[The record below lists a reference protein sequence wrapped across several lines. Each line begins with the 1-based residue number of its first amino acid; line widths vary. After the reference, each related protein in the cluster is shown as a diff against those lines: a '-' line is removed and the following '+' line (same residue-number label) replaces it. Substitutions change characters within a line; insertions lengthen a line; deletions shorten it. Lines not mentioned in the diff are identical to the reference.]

1 MRKLIL
7 TMSIVVLWVFAAAVP
22 AFAGGIPDDA
32 DKEEAN
38 CFGKMASGQVQDH
51 GGYQNA
57 ADFHS
62 GGSVKEATDGG
73 KAFCRG

>member
-7 TMSIVVLWVFAAAVP
+7 TMSVVVILVFAAAVP
-22 AFAGGIPDDA
+22 ALASPPPEDSVPGEP
-32 DKEEAN
+32 N
-38 CFGKMASGQVQDH
+38 CFGKMASGQVTEH

-62 GGSVKEATDGG
+62 GGSVKNATDGG
-73 KAFCRG
+73 KAFCAS